1 MLGEI
6 EEVRQIE
13 GEGFRR
19 WFADA
24 DFDLIVWYTD
34 ESRQHLDGFQL
45 CYDKKSRE
53 RCVTWRNSGSYQHHR
68 VDDGENP
75 FQAKMTPVLVAD
87 GVFERDR
94 VLEGFLDAAT
104 RVDREIVEVVR
115 RALEAYATP

>member
-1 MLGEI
+1 VLGEI
-6 EEVRQIE
+6 EEVRQVE

-34 ESRQHLDGFQL
+34 ESQARLDGFQL
-45 CYDKKSRE
+45 CYDKQSRE
-53 RCVTWRNSGSYQHHR
+53 RCVTWRNSGSYQHHL

-87 GVFERDR
+87 GAFERDR
-94 VLEGFLDAAT
+94 VLGGFLDASE
-104 RVDREIVEVVR
+104 RVDPNIVELVR
-115 RALEAYATP
+115 RALWAYK